1 VTQQGTLI
9 GPMAAATVLMS
20 TPVIVLTFLV
30 RRYLVTGL
38 TFGSVK

>member
-1 VTQQGTLI
+1 
-9 GPMAAATVLMS
+9 MAAATVLMS